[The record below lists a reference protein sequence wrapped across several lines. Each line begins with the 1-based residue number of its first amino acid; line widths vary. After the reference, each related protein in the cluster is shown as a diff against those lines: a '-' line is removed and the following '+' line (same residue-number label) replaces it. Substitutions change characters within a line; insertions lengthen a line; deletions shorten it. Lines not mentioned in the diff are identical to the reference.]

1 MSKQS
6 VYVVPQT
13 CLVLHEKSVFWEIN
27 MEKEVSDSFSSL
39 IHAEISGGISWLQSN
54 FVSVGI

>member
-27 MEKEVSDSFSSL
+27 TEKEVSDSFSSL
-39 IHAEISGGISWLQSN
+39 IHA
-54 FVSVGI
+54 